1 MCLANSNEDRDV
13 PPGVSA
19 LAGKGGPMF
28 AILTLVALL
37 LGGAVTLN
45 DVIQG
50 GPSIATSGSTPAA
63 STAAPRAVDDVAQGG
78 PS

>member
-1 MCLANSNEDRDV
+1 
-13 PPGVSA
+13 
-19 LAGKGGPMF
+19 MF

-37 LGGAVTLN
+37 LGGAVTPN

-50 GPSIATSGSTPAA
+50 GPSIATSSSAPAA